1 MDNTIRSIRFHTPV
15 LERIAEVQKDHPE
28 LTLSRLVNDALS
40 FYMSEMGLQPM
51 PTKESDND

>member
-1 MDNTIRSIRFHTPV
+1 MDNTIRPIRFHKLV
-15 LERIAEVQKDHPE
+15 LEAVTEIQKQHPE
-28 LTLSRLVNDALS
+28 LTLSRLVNDALG

>member
-1 MDNTIRSIRFHTPV
+1 MDNTIRPIRFHKLV
-15 LERIAEVQKDHPE
+15 LEAVTEVQKQHPE

-51 PTKESDND
+51 PTKESDHD

>member
-1 MDNTIRSIRFHTPV
+1 MDNTIRPIRFHKLV
-15 LERIAEVQKDHPE
+15 LEAVTEVQKQHPE

-40 FYMSEMGLQPM
+40 FYMSEMGLQTM